1 MKTAG
6 HLMRLALLLLTVA
19 SLGYA
24 ENPTLP
30 YLNIVPLPVKV
41 KPLPGTFILDSQ
53 TRIVAVDK
61 ESRRIAGLLNDF
73 LLSNHGFH
81 LRIQTAAP
89 KMGRYIAFTQVG
101 GRKLPAEGYRL
112 VVTPIEIRVV
122 GQPAGLFY
130 GMETLTQLLP
140 LGVKPSVAL
149 PAVDI
154 TDYPRFHYRGVLLD
168 VGRHFFSVTFLKNY
182 IDLMAQYKIN
192 RFQWHLTDDQ
202 GWRIEIKKYPRLTE
216 FGSQTEYP
224 AEDENLDPYVRGYY
238 TQEQI
243 KDIVA
248 YAQARFITVIPEIE
262 MPGHSGAALAAYPEL
277 GCTPAPS
284 AGSTGGAVHND
295 VFCPK
300 EETFSFLQNVLSEVI
315 TLFPG
320 PFVHIGG
327 DEVSKD
333 SWKQSA
339 DAQAVMKREGLKD
352 ENELETYFVQRMEKF
367 LRSKGRR
374 TIGWDEILEGGLAPN
389 AIVMSW
395 RGEGGGI
402 AAAKQ
407 KHEVIMSPTDYCY
420 FDYNQGDAKREPP
433 SIGGFIPLDKVYNYN
448 PLPGELTS
456 DDQKYILGA
465 QANLWT
471 EYISTPQHLEYMT
484 FPRLLALSE
493 VVWSPLERKNY
504 ASFQQRLPYHLGRLE
519 KQDVNYRI
527 PEPNGLKDF
536 YTATDDH
543 VGVQLKSLTPGSQIF
558 YTVDGSTPTDQSPRY
573 QMPFQVPL
581 PPDQK
586 TLLNLIVVTPRGRHS
601 IVYTATLLRRSY
613 RDAVSYAENRP
624 GLTFTL
630 FDGKFTS
637 TADIDLGPQ
646 ATTGITNTFDLKQFG
661 RQVNYAVAFDG
672 YLKVPADGFYK
683 FEVESDDGSVLRIDD
698 EEVVNNDGNHAG
710 QVVAGYIPLRQ
721 GFHKMQLKYFQG
733 EGGASLRVG
742 WAFSGQELKPLD
754 GNALYH

>member
-6 HLMRLALLLLTVA
+6 HLMRLVILLTAA
-19 SLGYA
+19 SLVHA
-24 ENPTLP
+24 ENLP
-30 YLNIVPLPVKV
+30 VPHLNIVPLPIKV
-41 KPLPGTFILDSQ
+41 KPLPGTWTLNNQ
-53 TRIVAVDK
+53 TRIVAVD
-61 ESRRIAGLLNDF
+61 EQSRKIAGRLNDF

-81 LRIQTAAP
+81 LKIQTAAP
-89 KMGRYIAFTQVG
+89 KRGRYISFTHVG
-101 GRKLPAEGYRL
+101 GRNLPAEGYRL
-112 VVTPIEIRVV
+112 VVTPVEIRVV

-130 GMETLTQLLP
+130 GMQTLTQLLP
-140 LGVKPSVAL
+140 LGLNPSVVL

-168 VGRHFFSVTFLKNY
+168 VGRHFFSVTFLKNF

-192 RFQWHLTDDQ
+192 KFQLHLTDDQ
-202 GWRIEIKKYPRLTE
+202 GWRIEINKYPRLTE
-216 FGSQTEYP
+216 NGPQRDEPS
-224 AEDENLDPYVRGYY
+224 AEDNSDPYVGGYY

-243 KDIVA
+243 KDIVT
-248 YAQARFITVIPEIE
+248 YAQARFVTLIPEIE

-277 GCTPAPS
+277 GCTPPPS
-284 AGSTGGAVHND
+284 DGNTGGEVHND

-333 SWKQSA
+333 SWKHSA
-339 DAQAVMKREGLKD
+339 DAQAVMRREGLKD

-389 AIVMSW
+389 TIVMSW

-407 KHEVIMSPTDYCY
+407 KHEVIMTPTDYCY

-433 SIGGFIPLDKVYNYN
+433 SIGGFIPLDKVYGYD
-448 PLPGELTS
+448 PMPGELTTEE
-456 DDQKYILGA
+456 QKYILGA
-465 QANLWT
+465 QGNLWT

-493 VVWSPLERKNY
+493 VVWSPLGSKDY
-504 ASFQQRLPYHLGRLE
+504 ASFRQRLPYHLGRLE

-527 PEPNGLKDF
+527 PEPDGLKDF

-543 VGVQLKSLTPGSQIF
+543 VRVQLNSFIPGSQVY
-558 YTVDGSTPTDQSPRY
+558 YTLDGSTPTDQSPRY
-573 QMPFQVPL
+573 QTPFQVPL
-581 PPDQK
+581 QPDQK
-586 TLLNLIVVTPRGRHS
+586 TLINLVVVTPRGRRS

-613 RDAVSYAENRP
+613 RDAVPYTENRP

-630 FDGKFTS
+630 FDGRFAS
-637 TADIDLGPQ
+637 TQDIDLGTQ
-646 ATTGITNTFDLKQFG
+646 ATTGIVTSFDLQQFG
-661 RQVNYAVAFDG
+661 RQLNYGVRFDG

-683 FEVESDDGSVLRIDD
+683 FAVESDDGTVLWIDG
-698 EEVVNNDGNHAG
+698 EEVVNNDGNHPA
-710 QVVAGYIPLRQ
+710 QVATGHVPLHEGY
-721 GFHKMQLKYFQG
+721 HKMRLKYFQG
-733 EGGASLRVG
+733 EGGAALQVT
-742 WAFSGQELKPLD
+742 WASSDGELKPLD
-754 GNALYH
+754 GSALYH